1 MQEHVR
7 AKLLDDYSQLNFKGR
22 STCVKYR
29 YTFNS
34 VTVNLYFDAYD
45 PDSNTLTMI
54 LGTEKKFYFT
64 TLNVMNTHIRKE
76 YLPKLPSIFLDK
88 ILVNEEL
95 DEFFR
100 YMENKI
106 LEIAPIPA
114 SYKKD
119 KIFTNTIKYQ
129 KDIDLPFWWHLRQVP
144 MSNDYIE
151 ILSDRADISRETLLK
166 IQTEGFTLVRTDD
179 VNKRRN
185 LTIILGEHGIF
196 L

>member
-1 MQEHVR
+1 
-7 AKLLDDYSQLNFKGR
+7 
-22 STCVKYR
+22 
-29 YTFNS
+29 
-34 VTVNLYFDAYD
+34 
-45 PDSNTLTMI
+45 
-54 LGTEKKFYFT
+54 
-64 TLNVMNTHIRKE
+64 MNTHIRKE

-166 IQTEGFTLVRTDD
+166 IQKEGFTLVRTDD

>member
-22 STCVKYR
+22 STCAKYR

-166 IQTEGFTLVRTDD
+166 IQKEGFTLVRTDD

>member
-166 IQTEGFTLVRTDD
+166 IQKEGFTLVRTDD